1 MGGFGAHHSFE
12 CMFWTTTMTWF
23 GGGPHGSSHITVVPT
38 YVSPFTNSSTFLTW
52 ETKKIELDVMEPNK
66 NPFVVH
72 MSDEALKINQ
82 LGFQK
87 SRVAKVL

>member
-1 MGGFGAHHSFE
+1 VGLGHIIHLNA
-12 CMFWTTTMTWF
+12 CF
-23 GGGPHGSSHITVVPT
+23 GGGPHGSHITIVPT
-38 YVSPFTNSSTFLTW
+38 YSSLFTNSSTFLTW

-72 MSDEALKINQ
+72 ISDEALKINQ

-87 SRVAKVL
+87 SRVVK